1 MKILSIGNSND
12 TGTWFEGG
20 RKRHEILH
28 DKLVAEFG
36 EPIEIVVKALWP
48 NERAVGRLSDWLEEY
63 QPDLVHLAMNPFWYS
78 YESVPLRMQR
88 ILGKKAGT
96 AVANTGFGIARN
108 RRIAHNAV
116 FRTIRRWGQRTIGGD
131 TYFTTAQV
139 VECISEC
146 IRLCVRNEGTIVIV
160 KGNNGRAKPNMSARQ
175 IERRERRRAEVHNGL
190 KPLCDQ
196 LHVSYSGSAVAAWKS
211 DPTAPKASEDR
222 VGDGLHSNAKGH
234 ERQADRLYESISA
247 AIRAHQQPEREP
259 VTAGRR

>member
-20 RKRHEILH
+20 RKRHDIVRE
-28 DKLVAEFG
+28 KLVAEFG
-36 EPIEIVVKALWP
+36 EPIEIIVKALWP
-48 NERAVGRLSDWLEEY
+48 NERAVGRLSEWLEEY
-63 QPDLVHLAMNPFWYS
+63 QPDLVHLAINPFWYS

-96 AVANTGFGIARN
+96 AVSNTGFSLARK
-108 RRIAHNAV
+108 RSIAHNAV
-116 FRTIRRWGQRTIGGD
+116 FRTLRGWSQRTVGGD
-131 TYFTTAQV
+131 TYFTTTQV
-139 VECISEC
+139 VECMSEC

-160 KGNNGRAKPNMSARQ
+160 KGSNGRSKPNASASQ
-175 IERRERRRAEVHNGL
+175 IERKERRRTEVYNGI

-196 LHVSYSGSAVAAWKS
+196 LHVTYSGNAVAAWKS
-211 DPTAPKASEDR
+211 DPNAPKAGQNK

-234 ERQADRLYESISA
+234 ERMADRLYETISA
-247 AIRAHQQPEREP
+247 AIRAHQPAEREP